1 MDAHS
6 VNPAIARRRRLFA
19 SPALAIAA
27 IALAG
32 AGSAVLAADAAVSIA
47 NLAYDPATVTVNVGD
62 SVTWTNNDSVG
73 HTATADGGSFDTGSI
88 AGGQSDS
95 VTFTAA
101 GSFPYHC
108 TIHPQ
113 MTGTVVVQGAAATP
127 APTPAPPAPGATPG
141 GTTPPTDAA
150 DAEQVGPGA
159 NVGASLAIL
168 AAAGLAFGLAV
179 RQVRRRAVG

>member
-1 MDAHS
+1 MDAQPVTRIS
-6 VNPAIARRRRLFA
+6 DRPRRLLA

-32 AGSAVLAADAAVSIA
+32 ATSAVLAADAAVSMA

-62 SVTWTNNDSVG
+62 SVTWSNADTVG

-88 AGGQSDS
+88 SPGPSDS

-113 MTGTVVVQGAAATP
+113 MTGTVVVQGAAPTA

-150 DAEQVGPGA
+150 NSAQGPTGIVGPLL
-159 NVGASLAIL
+159 VIL
-168 AAAGLAFGLAV
+168 AAGALAFGLAV
-179 RQVRRRAVG
+179 RRVRRSAAG

>member
-1 MDAHS
+1 MDARPLT
-6 VNPAIARRRRLFA
+6 PAISRRRRFFA
-19 SPALAIAA
+19 PPALAIAA
-27 IALAG
+27 IAV
-32 AGSAVLAADAAVSIA
+32 AGSAVLAADASVSIVNFA
-47 NLAYDPATVTVNVGD
+47 FDPATVTVDVGD

-88 AGGQSDS
+88 GGGQSDS

-113 MTGTVVVQGAAATP
+113 MTGTVVVQGAAPTP

-141 GTTPPTDAA
+141 GTTPPTDVLSSR
-150 DAEQVGPGA
+150 QPGSSA
-159 NVGASLAIL
+159 PIGALVAIL
-168 AAAGLAFGLAV
+168 AAGATAFGWAV
-179 RQVRRRAVG
+179 RRDHRRAVG